1 MSSPYQGSAGSGW
14 KKTTQRLVRDH
25 PLSLDTIRELALSSW
40 AALWKTTVGAKR
52 NSVKLS
58 ELDVPAT
65 VVGYMFEVL
74 FTREIERAFPG
85 KWRRGSAGNEKDLVC
100 LSDKTKSVEIKTSG
114 QKAFR
119 IYGNRSYAQKGSGT
133 RDAKKAKSGF
143 YITVNFLGQT
153 VTLLRFG
160 WIDNSDWK
168 PQQAPTGQMAG
179 LGEAVYRYK
188 LLEIP
193 GKYRQRTPVILLDG
207 VGPVAEKALRD
218 HGIATVLDLLRAGG
232 DLAKEFERI
241 IKRNKS
247 LLENCSDASV
257 DE

>member
-1 MSSPYQGSAGSGW
+1 MSSPYKGSAGSGW
-14 KKTTQRLVRDH
+14 KKTTERLVRVH
-25 PLSLDTIRELALSSW
+25 PLSPGTIRESALSAW
-40 AALWKTTVGAKR
+40 TALWQTTVGAKR
-52 NSVKLS
+52 SSIKLS
-58 ELDVPAT
+58 ELAVPAT

-85 KWRRGSAGNEKDLVC
+85 KWRRGRAGNEKDLVC
-100 LSDKTKSVEIKTSG
+100 LSDNAKSVEIKTSG

-133 RDAKKAKSGF
+133 RGAKKAKSGF

-168 PQQAPTGQMAG
+168 PQRSPTGQMAG
-179 LGEAVYRYK
+179 LAEAAYRYK

-193 GKYRQRTPVILLDG
+193 GEYRKKTPVVLLKG
-207 VGPVAEKALRD
+207 VGQKTEDEFLD
-218 HGIATVLDLLRAGG
+218 HGITTVADLLRAGA
-232 DLAKEFERI
+232 DLPKKLKRI
-241 IKRNKS
+241 IEQNRS
-247 LLENCSDASV
+247 LLEGCSDASI